1 MIRMHG
7 GSMRLRG
14 KKIVVLAG
22 PGYED
27 LELHYPRLRLLE
39 EGAEVLVAGIGDPE
53 YKGKIGY
60 PVRAERV
67 AAPELADSYDGLIV
81 PGGSA
86 PDRMRLHAGAVALVR
101 RMDELGRPIGAICH
115 GPQLLI
121 SARVV
126 EGRTLT
132 SYASVKDDLVNAR
145 VKEWVDREVV
155 VDRNLVTA
163 RVPNDLGPFMREF
176 IALVAR

>member
-1 MIRMHG
+1 
-7 GSMRLRG
+7 MRLSG
-14 KKIVVLAG
+14 KKVVILAG

-39 EGAEVLVAGIGDPE
+39 EGAQVLIAGIGEAE
-53 YKGKIGY
+53 YKGKVGY
-60 PVRAERV
+60 PVRCDR
-67 AAPELADSYDGLIV
+67 AAGPELADTHDGLIV
-81 PGGSA
+81 PGGGA
-86 PDRMRLHAGAVALVR
+86 PDKMRMHAGACALVR
-101 RMDELGRPIGAICH
+101 RMNELGKPIGAICH
-115 GPQLLI
+115 AAQLLI
-121 SARVV
+121 SAHVV

-155 VDRNLVTA
+155 VDHNLVTA

-176 IALVAR
+176 IALFG

>member
-1 MIRMHG
+1 MK
-7 GSMRLRG
+7 LNG

-22 PGYED
+22 PAYED

-39 EGAEVLVAGIGDPE
+39 EGAKITIAGIGDAE

-60 PVRAERV
+60 PVKCDLA
-67 AAPELADSYDGLIV
+67 AAPELADTHDGVIV

-86 PDRMRLHAGAVALVR
+86 PDKIRMHAGACALVR
-101 RMDELGRPIGAICH
+101 RMNELGKPIGAICH
-115 GPQLLI
+115 AAQVLI

-132 SYASVKDDLVNAR
+132 SYASVKDDLENAGA
-145 VKEWVDREVV
+145 KWVDKEVV
-155 VDRNLVTA
+155 VDKNLVTS
-163 RVPNDLGPFMREF
+163 RIPNDLPAFMREF
-176 IALVAR
+176 IARFA

>member
-1 MIRMHG
+1 
-7 GSMRLRG
+7 MRLDG
-14 KKIVVLAG
+14 KKVIVLAG

-39 EGAEVLVAGIGDPE
+39 EGAQVIVAGLGEPE
-53 YKGKIGY
+53 YRGKVGY
-60 PVRAERV
+60 PVRCDRA
-67 AAPELADSYDGLIV
+67 AAPELADACDALVV

-86 PDRMRLHAGAVALVR
+86 PDKMRLHAGAVALVR
-101 RMDELGRPIGAICH
+101 RVNEQKKPIAAICH

-132 SYASVKDDLVNAR
+132 SYASVKDDLENAR
-145 VKEWVDREVV
+145 AKWVDREVV
-155 VDRNLVTA
+155 VDGNLVTA
-163 RVPNDLGPFMREF
+163 RVPGDLGAFMRAL
-176 IALVAR
+176 IDLVASS